1 MDSIKYTKSIF
12 SLNMEDIV
20 ANVGENSSCIVVIH
34 SSDTPTI
41 AFRLNAID
49 GNIRLKT
56 SDIVSNYAR
65 AYEPHIES
73 IDSRSESMDEIQIE
87 LKANNV
93 TLERRSIKA
102 LFGGYSALHIQDET
116 DFFQHNFLTWRP
128 QVDNVVPG
136 IKQQLSFVIC
146 SPDVEGSNFTPL
158 STARK
163 IYAKVYFRSLLPKE
177 VKVGSFNEDNTIY
190 RIDCSYNTI
199 RGLVDDVDDE
209 ITAYDIFGAEDEML
223 SSVIPIKTQRFVVKH
238 QGDFSAH
245 FFFQNSLGGF
255 DTIMATGCLKEIGQG
270 DLFTSFARGV
280 ETEVS
285 NDYVRTWEV
294 NTGYISTMQEESLWR
309 EFLQSTNRYVLF
321 TDGSYRR
328 IVVEEYKAER
338 TKLELGSFTF
348 TYHYAEKE
356 KGYYFEKQD
365 LDEYIK

>member
-1 MDSIKYTKSIF
+1 MATLLNISSVF
-12 SLNMEDIV
+12 SRNMEDIV
-20 ANVGENSSCIVVIH
+20 VAFDGESSLSIGVSCANSENIDFTLC
-34 SSDTPTI
+34 
-41 AFRLNAID
+41 AID
-49 GNIRLKT
+49 KQVSIHA

-73 IDSRSESMDEIQIE
+73 IDSHSESMDEIQIE

-102 LFGGYSALHIQDET
+102 LFGGYSALHIQNET
-116 DFFQHNFLTWRP
+116 DFLQHNFLTWRP
-128 QVDNVVPG
+128 QVDNVVRG

-146 SPDVEGSNFTPL
+146 PPNIEGSNYAPAPT
-158 STARK
+158 TRK

-177 VKVGSFNEDNTIY
+177 VEVGSFNEDNTIY

-209 ITAYDIFGAEDEML
+209 ITAYDIFGAEEKRL

-238 QGDFSAH
+238 QSDFSAH

-280 ETEVS
+280 EAEVS

-294 NTGYISTMQEESLWR
+294 NTGYISTLQEESLWR